1 MKLNFKIKPQWLI
14 GGFLVF
20 WIVFIAWGMIKTSL
34 KLNKEKALPAMPAKL
49 KSPSGFPGAE
59 KGAPAPGQ
67 TQITEVRTQD
77 ITSQEQEQRFSLV
90 RAFKV
95 KPVHFQDLLPVM
107 GSVKGKTEI
116 TLKFEINGVV
126 SKINFREGEKIKKG
140 DLVASIDPKD
150 AQLRAKY
157 AADKFNSAQ
166 AGYRSIQ
173 KKLEIQ
179 RQLFEAGAIIK
190 SKLEE
195 AELESESARY
205 QLEQSRSEM
214 DLAENELKKAN
225 IYATKDGVM
234 GPREAEEGEFV
245 TPQDKIGSV
254 FEINEIFVEAGV
266 VERDIEK
273 IKLGQKARV
282 FVDAYPSVVF
292 EGTLDYI
299 FPVIEGKSRT
309 LTVKIKVLNPEGLLL
324 PGMFSRAEISIADL
338 QDALMVPITCLINK
352 GGVIYAPVIPAQSLL
367 KKEEDDNPIG
377 VVQIRKVTMGYK
389 TSDYAE
395 IKAGVSTD
403 DLVVLEVQGEG
414 EFKDNARVK
423 VVGIEE
429 MSI

>member
-20 WIVFIAWGMIKTSL
+20 WVVFIAWGMIKTSL
-34 KLNKEKALPAMPAKL
+34 KLNKEKMLPAMPAKL
-49 KSPSGFPGAE
+49 KSPPGFPGAE
-59 KGAPAPGQ
+59 KGAPAEK
-67 TQITEVRTQD
+67 QITEVQTQD
-77 ITSQEQEQRFSLV
+77 VTAQEQEQRFSLV
-90 RAFKV
+90 RVFKV
-95 KPVHFQDLLPVM
+95 KSVRFQDLLPVM

-126 SKINFREGEKIKKG
+126 NKINFREGEKIKKG
-140 DLVASIDPKD
+140 DLIASIDPKD

-195 AELESESARY
+195 AELETESARY

-214 DLAENELKKAN
+214 DLAENELKKTN
-225 IYATKDGVM
+225 LYATKDGVM

-292 EGTLDYI
+292 DGSLEYI

-309 LTVKIKVLNPEGLLL
+309 LTVKIKVQNPDGLLL

-352 GGVIYAPVIPAQSLL
+352 GGTIYAPVIPAQSLL

-395 IKAGVSTD
+395 IKAGVSAG

-414 EFKDNARVK
+414 EFKDNAKVK

-429 MSI
+429 MSL